1 MCQCMLGIPDSKFHG
16 ANLGPTWVL
25 SAPAGP
31 HLGPMNL
38 AIRDIYSYSATHD
51 DVMTRKLFDTEI
63 FYTET
68 FFRVTE
74 PSVRGTHLSPVDTPH
89 KVSVTRSFNVS
100 FGVCLNKQLNKQWS
114 YRWFQTPWHL
124 CHVKIIS
131 KMLCNQGWRHRGGK
145 LTIPITYEIYVYGFL
160 RLFR

>member
-1 MCQCMLGIPDSKFHG
+1 MSWGQLG
-16 ANLGPTWVL
+16 A
-25 SAPAGP
+25 
-31 HLGPMNL
+31 HLGPVGPSWAPSWPHESCYQGYLTRTAPHMMISWHGNFL
-38 AIRDIYSYSATHD
+38 TRKFFI
-51 DVMTRKLFDTEI
+51 RKLFS
-63 FYTET
+63 
-68 FFRVTE
+68 VLLNLLWGE
-74 PSVRGTHLSPVDTPH
+74 PHLSPVDTPH

-114 YRWFQTPWHL
+114 CRWFETPWHL

-131 KMLCNQGWRHRGGK
+131 KMLYNQGWRHRGGK